1 MKLEIGC
8 GRTWLE
14 GWEGLDNHDYGQ
26 KYICDLEVI
35 AHEGNAILGD
45 YGHVGQPNDGG
56 MLGDQSVEEIN
67 CFNLLEHLTKP
78 AALHLLNECAR
89 VLVPGGKLNIIVPN
103 GAYPWN
109 QWKDPTHVSSWVK
122 GTFAEYLCGGRP
134 KNADYNVR
142 KWTLISL
149 EEKGETAIFVTM
161 TPRV

>member
-1 MKLEIGC
+1 MKIEIGC

-26 KYICDLEVI
+26 KYNCDLEVI
-35 AHEGNAILGD
+35 AKQGLPLGHID
-45 YGHVGQPNDGG
+45 GSQPIESA
-56 MLGDQSVEEIN
+56 SVEEIN

-89 VLVPGGKLNIIVPN
+89 ILVPGGKLNIIVPN

-134 KNADYNVR
+134 KNAEYNVR